1 MKNELNK
8 EFSPIPNSN
17 YSINEYGEV
26 INNRYKMILTPFL
39 ISDYPAVNISVNGK
53 RKTMYVHHCMS
64 IVYLNHIPKRGLITV
79 NHIDQNKQNNRLD
92 NLEVISHRLNSALT
106 YIHKNRALATGVT
119 KGIAGI
125 KKYKAQI
132 SYLGIN
138 RYLGS
143 YLTEQEASEVYIAAS
158 DAIVKTG
165 HLPEYFLTR
174 QKYKR
179 FKKDQ

>member
-26 INNRYKMILTPFL
+26 INNRYKMVLNAFL

-92 NLEVISHRLNSALT
+92 NLEIISHRRNSALT
-106 YIHKNRALATGVT
+106 YIHRNRELPTGVS
-119 KGIAGI
+119 KSPVGIRR
-125 KKYKAQI
+125 YKAQI
-132 SYLGIN
+132 NHRGVNNYLGC
-138 RYLGS
+138 YM
-143 YLTEQEASEVYIAAS
+143 TPQEASQIYQEACDGI
-158 DAIVKTG
+158 IKTG
-165 HLPEYFLTR
+165 EIPENLKNKK
-174 QKYKR
+174 KYGR
-179 FKKDQ
+179 YKKD